1 MKKKQYV
8 TIGLC
13 STLLIVVYLFAN
25 TKKPSKD
32 LSKEPSKAIATEGSF
47 HFEAYLV
54 EVNKGL
60 NADTLQMINN
70 LLPNIANKKVSDTVG
85 MLYNLCNHPEV
96 TAYYQSLLA
105 TTMNDDTT
113 WSMAGERNYL
123 AGVLSGK
130 NEELRAYLFERAIE
144 AFKKASAMKPNND
157 TYKVKLATCYMDG
170 TPDVMSGVSILREIV
185 ARDSNN
191 VDAQFT
197 LGRYG
202 IVSGQFDKSIVRL
215 EKVIS
220 LQPSNADAY
229 LLIAEAYEKIGDIE
243 KAIKA
248 LEKGK
253 SLVEDPSFKQEI
265 ADYIAEL
272 KKKI

>member
-1 MKKKQYV
+1 MSKKQYL

-13 STLLIVVYLFAN
+13 SAFLIVVYLFAN
-25 TKKPSKD
+25 TKKPPKD
-32 LSKEPSKAIATEGSF
+32 LSKEPSKAMAVEGSF
-47 HFEAYLV
+47 NFKEYLS

-60 NADTLQMINN
+60 NADTLKRIEL
-70 LLPNIANKKVSDTVG
+70 LLPNISDEKVSDSVG
-85 MLYNLCNHPEV
+85 FLYNLCNHPEV
-96 TAYYQSLLA
+96 SAYYQSLLA
-105 TTMNDDTT
+105 ENKNSDTL
-113 WSMAGERNYL
+113 WALAGERNYM
-123 AGVLSGK
+123 AGILSGK
-130 NEELRAYLFERAIE
+130 NEELRTYLFDHAII
-144 AFKKASAMKPNND
+144 AFKKATELKPNND

-170 TPDVMSGVSILREIV
+170 TPDVMSGVNILREIV

-229 LLIAEAYEKIGDIE
+229 LLIAEAYEKIGEIE

>member
-1 MKKKQYV
+1 MTKKQYL
-8 TIGLC
+8 TIGIC

-25 TKKPSKD
+25 TKKPPKD
-32 LSKEPSKAIATEGSF
+32 TSKEPSKAMAVEGSF
-47 HFEAYLV
+47 HFEEYLV
-54 EVNKGL
+54 EVNKVL
-60 NADTLQMINN
+60 NDDTLKMITS
-70 LLPNIANKKVSDTVG
+70 LLPNIAEEKISDSVAL
-85 MLYNLCNHPEV
+85 LYNLTNHPEV
-96 TAYYQSLLA
+96 AAHYQSLLA
-105 TTMNDDTT
+105 KKKNTDAL
-113 WSMAGERNYL
+113 WAMAGEKNYL
-123 AGVLSGK
+123 AGILSGE
-130 NEELRAYLFERAIE
+130 NEDLRTYLFSQAIE
-144 AFKKASAMKPNND
+144 AFKKASEMKPDND

-202 IVSGQFDKSIVRL
+202 IVSGQFDKSIIRL

-229 LLIAEAYEKIGDIE
+229 LLIAEAYEKVGDID
-243 KAIKA
+243 KAVKA

-253 SLVEDPSFKQEI
+253 SLVEDPNFKKEI
-265 ADYIAEL
+265 GDYILEL
-272 KKKI
+272 KKK